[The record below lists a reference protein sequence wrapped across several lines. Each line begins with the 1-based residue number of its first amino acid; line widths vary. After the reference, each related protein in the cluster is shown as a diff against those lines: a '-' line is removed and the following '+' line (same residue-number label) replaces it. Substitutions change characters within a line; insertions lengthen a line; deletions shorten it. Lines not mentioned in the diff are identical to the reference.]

1 MELRLP
7 ELSEKNN
14 ETILTLWHVAESE
27 RVSTGQDIV
36 EIATDKATFDIPA
49 PCSGTLIKKHKTE
62 GEKVAPNGMI
72 AEIREDGS

>member
-1 MELRLP
+1 MEFRLP

-14 ETILTLWHVAESE
+14 EAVLTLWHVAESE
-27 RVSTGQDIV
+27 RVTRGQDIV

-49 PCSGTLIKKHKTE
+49 PCSGTLIKKHKME
-62 GEKVAPNGMI
+62 GERLYPNEMI